1 MGWPLLG
8 ESIQFFAPNR
18 TWDTPPFI
26 KKRIQRYG
34 SIFRTSFVGM
44 KVIVSTDGDLNYKV
58 FQQEDQF
65 QSWYP
70 ESMTRVFGKQNPSVL
85 YGYLHKYLKNMML
98 HLVGYG
104 GLKKMLSEVET
115 EAVKAIEKWAEQGTT
130 VELKAAIADMIFG
143 LTSRKLISYDMEKS
157 SENLRENY
165 EAFIKGLISI
175 PIPFPGTSFYKC
187 LQGRKKAMRL
197 LKKMLKE
204 RRENP
209 NDVNSDFFDFV
220 VEELKQDDTIV
231 TEAIALDMMF
241 MLLFASYETTTL
253 ALLVA
258 VKLLTENPKA
268 LKELTE
274 EHEKILEMRENPESG
289 ITWEEYKSMK
299 FTFEVI
305 NESVRLANIVPGIF
319 RKALTDVKFKDYTIP
334 SGWVV
339 MVCPPAVH
347 LDTAN
352 YEDPLDFNPWRWE
365 NMDFKGTSKTFMAFG
380 GGQRFCVGADFARLQ
395 MAVFLHRLVTKYRYR

>member
-1 MGWPLLG
+1 MWPLSSLIAALAVVAITHWVYRWRNPKCNGKLPPGSMGWPLLG

-130 VELKAAIADMIFG
+130 VELKAAIADM
-143 LTSRKLISYDMEKS
+143 
-157 SENLRENY
+157 
-165 EAFIKGLISI
+165 
-175 PIPFPGTSFYKC
+175 
-187 LQGRKKAMRL
+187 
-197 LKKMLKE
+197 LKE

-274 EHEKILEMRENPESG
+274 EHEKILEMRENP
-289 ITWEEYKSMK
+289 
-299 FTFEVI
+299 
-305 NESVRLANIVPGIF
+305 
-319 RKALTDVKFKDYTIP
+319 
-334 SGWVV
+334 
-339 MVCPPAVH
+339 
-347 LDTAN
+347 
-352 YEDPLDFNPWRWE
+352 
-365 NMDFKGTSKTFMAFG
+365 
-380 GGQRFCVGADFARLQ
+380 
-395 MAVFLHRLVTKYRYR
+395 